1 MAKNDEDRKRNSEPK
16 LIIPP
21 LKKCPFC
28 HGSAEIERGLL
39 DTEDETK
46 KDMPL
51 YAFSVCAQCNAM
63 SCVFDVSD
71 IDISEREKDPV
82 EIMQILVCKAAY
94 AWNRRA

>member
-1 MAKNDEDRKRNSEPK
+1 MSEPK
-16 LIIPP
+16 LVIPP

-39 DTEDETK
+39 DTEDKTK

-51 YAFSVCAQCNAM
+51 YAFSVCTQCNAM
-63 SCVFDVSD
+63 SCVFDISD
-71 IDISEREKDPV
+71 IDISERKKDPV

>member
-1 MAKNDEDRKRNSEPK
+1 MAEPK

-28 HGSAEIERGLL
+28 HGSAKIERGFL

-46 KDMPL
+46 KDIRI
-51 YAFSVCAQCNAM
+51 YACSVCTECNAM
-63 SCVFDVSD
+63 SCVFDASVLHESD
-71 IDISEREKDPV
+71 PNRHPV

>member
-1 MAKNDEDRKRNSEPK
+1 MSEPK

-51 YAFSVCAQCNAM
+51 YAFSVCTQCNAM
-63 SCVFDVSD
+63 SCVFDVSNL
-71 IDISEREKDPV
+71 DISEREKDPID
-82 EIMQILVCKAAY
+82 IMQILVCKAAY

>member
-1 MAKNDEDRKRNSEPK
+1 MSEPI

-28 HGSAEIERGLL
+28 RGSAEIERGLL

-51 YAFSVCAQCNAM
+51 YAFSVCTECNAM

-71 IDISEREKDPV
+71 LDISEREKRPV